1 MKEEIVKNLH
11 NPHQLEKLYRDNKT
25 TFKIEFESV
34 YPEIHDNPVAQFWY
48 ERLNFEQ
55 DSISWG
61 SKNELLLVIVISL
74 IAGIVAKLP
83 NIFSIDPDF
92 FYPRNLSFI
101 FFPMLT
107 AYFAWKQK
115 LDIKGIV
122 IVATSIVISI
132 IYINLLPADPSSDT
146 LILACIHLL
155 LFLWAIFG
163 YAFVGNHVKDVRR
176 RLYFL
181 TFNGDLLVMTTIIL
195 LAGGLLTAITIGLF
209 ELIDLSIA
217 EFYFANI
224 AIWGLAASPI
234 VGAFLVQSNPQLVN
248 KVSPIIARVFTPLV
262 IVMLITYLTAVFYTG
277 KDQYND
283 RDFLI
288 VFNGLLIGVLA
299 IILFSISEISR
310 NSERKLGLR
319 LLIILS
325 VLTILIN
332 GIALSAIVFRIA
344 EWGITPNRMAVLGS
358 NILILS
364 NLLMVTFRLIKSVQV
379 RQDISKVGECI
390 ASFLIIYAWWIM
402 IVIFLFPF
410 IFGFR

>member
-217 EFYFANI
+217 EFYFENI

-277 KDQYND
+277 KDPYND

-344 EWGITPNRMAVLGS
+344 EWGIIPNRMAVLGS

>member
-176 RLYFL
+176 ILYFL

-217 EFYFANI
+217 EFYFENI

-277 KDQYND
+277 KDPYND

>member
-217 EFYFANI
+217 EFYFENI

-277 KDQYND
+277 KDPYND

-364 NLLMVTFRLIKSVQV
+364 NILMVTFRLIKSVQV

>member
-217 EFYFANI
+217 EFYFENI

-277 KDQYND
+277 KDPYND

>member
-74 IAGIVAKLP
+74 IAGIVAKIP

-217 EFYFANI
+217 EFYFENI

-277 KDQYND
+277 KDPYND

>member
-1 MKEEIVKNLH
+1 MS
-11 NPHQLEKLYRDNKT
+11 
-25 TFKIEFESV
+25 KILF
-34 YPEIHDNPVAQFWY
+34 HG
-48 ERLNFEQ
+48 
-55 DSISWG
+55 G

-217 EFYFANI
+217 EFYFENI

-277 KDQYND
+277 KDPYND

-344 EWGITPNRMAVLGS
+344 EWGIIPNRMAVLGS